1 MKLYLVRHG
10 QAVSSDTDP
19 ARPLS
24 RQGGADVRKVAQF
37 IKPLHLRVEYI
48 WHSGKLRAEQTAG
61 ILAEVVE
68 CKHGC
73 QARSGLKP
81 NDSAQDLAAELGAYD
96 ADVMLVGH
104 LPFMADFA
112 SLLAA
117 GRETADVVDFP
128 AGAVA
133 CLNRRDPGNWQIEWL
148 LSPPLLAM

>member
-1 MKLYLVRHG
+1 MKVYLVRHG

-37 IKPLHLRVEYI
+37 IKPLHLRLEHI
-48 WHSGKLRAEQTAG
+48 WHSGRLRAEQTAG
-61 ILAEVVE
+61 ILAEVIE
-68 CKHGC
+68 SQHGC
-73 QARSGLKP
+73 QARNGIKP
-81 NDSAQDLAAELGAYD
+81 NDSVQELAVELGACEAD
-96 ADVMLVGH
+96 AMFVGH
-104 LPFMADFA
+104 LPFMADLA

-133 CLNRRDPGNWQIEWL
+133 CLNRRDPGNWQIEWVIAPDTL
-148 LSPPLLAM
+148 